1 MKKVLILGGDGAIG
15 SAICREFRRNG
26 WRVLAPSPKDCDLAS
41 PDAVEAYLARCAA
54 GLTGV
59 EALVHSAGINEPGP
73 FEKVPQADFQRVLQ
87 VNTLSF
93 VRIMR
98 HLAPEFK
105 RRRRGRILAISS
117 LYGGFSRAGRM
128 PYALSKHG
136 LNGAVKTAALELGPY
151 GVLAN
156 TLSPGFVDTPLT
168 RKNNGPSV
176 IRSFEERIPLGFL
189 AAPADIA
196 KAAYFLCSPQNT
208 YITGQDIVA
217 DGGYSA
223 GGFQK

>member
-1 MKKVLILGGDGAIG
+1 MKTVFILGGDGGIG
-15 SAICREFRRNG
+15 SAICRTFRKNG
-26 WRVLAPSPKDCDLAS
+26 HKVVSPSIKECDLS
-41 PDAVEAYLARCAA
+41 DPDSLDGYLSRNSEK
-54 GLTGV
+54 LSGV
-59 EALVHSAGINEPGP
+59 SILVHSAGINEPGP
-73 FEKVPQADFQRVLQ
+73 FENTGIPDFKRVMQ

-93 VRIMR
+93 VRVLQ
-98 HLAPEFK
+98 HFAPLFK
-105 RRRRGRILAISS
+105 KKRGGHILAISS

-136 LNGAVKTAALELGPY
+136 LNGVIKTAALELGPY
-151 GVLAN
+151 GVIAN

-168 RKNNGPSV
+168 RKNNAPKTILEFKS
-176 IRSFEERIPLGFL
+176 RIPLGFL
-189 AAPADIA
+189 AAPDDIA
-196 KAAYFLCSPQNT
+196 KAAFYLCSDENT